1 MDLYTNNILELAST
15 IPITT
20 RLRHPDVS
28 VTKRTAI
35 CGSSITL
42 DLNVADSKIR
52 EVGLDIRACAL
63 GQASTCIFLT
73 HAVGTDFDTILELR
87 KNLKTFLETGTFLIK
102 HPFAKYKYF
111 KPAQKVPYR
120 HDSVLLVLDASIG
133 ALQKVADLETKS
145 HHSV

>member
-1 MDLYTNNILELAST
+1 MDLYTNNILELASS

-20 RLRHPDVS
+20 RLNQPDVS

-42 DLNVADSKIR
+42 DLNIADSKIR
-52 EVGLDIRACAL
+52 EVGLDIKACAL

-87 KNLKTFLETGTFLIK
+87 KNLKTFLETGNFLIK
-102 HPFAKYKYF
+102 APFARYKYF
-111 KPAQKVPYR
+111 KPC
-120 HDSVLLVLDASIG
+120 LLYTSPSPRDRTRSRMPSSA
-133 ALQKVADLETKS
+133 
-145 HHSV
+145 

>member
-15 IPITT
+15 IPVTT
-20 RLRHPDVS
+20 RLINPDVTI
-28 VTKRTAI
+28 TKRTAI

-42 DLNVADSKIR
+42 DLNISDSKISH
-52 EVGLDIRACAL
+52 VGLDIKACAL

-73 HAVGTDFDTILELR
+73 HAVGTDFDTISELR

-102 HPFAKYKYF
+102 DPFAKYKYF

-120 HDSVLLVLDASIG
+120 HDSVLLILDASIE
-133 ALQKVADLETKS
+133 ALQKVSNLKTKTN
-145 HHSV
+145 

>member
-20 RLRHPDVS
+20 RLKHPDVS

-42 DLNVADSKIR
+42 DLNVVDSKIT
-52 EVGLDIRACAL
+52 EVGLDIKACAL
-63 GQASTCIFLT
+63 GQASACIFLT
-73 HAVGTDFDTILELR
+73 DAVGTNFDTILELR
-87 KNLKTFLETGTFLIK
+87 RNLKTFLETGTFLIK
-102 HPFAKYKYF
+102 NPFARYKYF

-120 HDSVLLVLDASIG
+120 HDSVLLILDASIE
-133 ALQKVADLETKS
+133 ALQKASNLKTKS
-145 HHSV
+145 N

>member
-20 RLRHPDVS
+20 RLKHPDVS
-28 VTKRTAI
+28 VTKRTSI

-42 DLNVADSKIR
+42 DLNIADSKIK
-52 EVGLDIRACAL
+52 EVGLDIKACAL

-102 HPFAKYKYF
+102 SPFARYKYF

-120 HDSVLLVLDASIG
+120 HDSVLLILDASIE
-133 ALQKVADLETKS
+133 ALQKASNSKTKS
-145 HHSV
+145 N

>member
-20 RLRHPDVS
+20 RLKHPDVS

-42 DLNVADSKIR
+42 DLNVADSKII
-52 EVGLDIRACAL
+52 EVGLDIKACAL
-63 GQASTCIFLT
+63 GQASACIFLT
-73 HAVGTDFDTILELR
+73 EAVGTHFDTILELR

-102 HPFAKYKYF
+102 SPFARYKYF

-120 HDSVLLVLDASIG
+120 HDSVLLILDASIE
-133 ALQKVADLETKS
+133 ALQKSSNLKTKS
-145 HHSV
+145 N